1 MGSPGLLALRAELR
15 SAMARQGSCLACP
28 LARRCCT
35 SSAAGAL
42 HVKASF
48 NVPSSNLTSIPGLWK
63 PAQLASSAASHF
75 TPPLLFHDHAGHDL
89 LCTLV
94 VFASS
99 FAWIRLFDFLVQ
111 RNVLEP
117 SLSRKL
123 VHIST
128 GILYA
133 MLWPVFSISPWSRY
147 FALAIPFTN
156 AVRLLVYG
164 LGIIKDVRVV
174 KSISRSGS
182 SRELL
187 AGPLYYV
194 VVLSVCTVFFWRD
207 SPVGMVALAVMCGG
221 DGIAD
226 IVGRSLGTVKLPYN
240 STKSWAGSI
249 SMFFFSFALSLSL
262 LYYYSSMGFYQLNWS
277 SAVQVVALISFT
289 ATFVESLP
297 ISTRLDDNMS
307 VPLVSVLMGSA
318 LWGQPY
324 FLVFFCKL

>member
-1 MGSPGLLALRAELR
+1 MMP
-15 SAMARQGSCLACP
+15 AMARQGSCLACP
-28 LARRCCT
+28 LAPRCCA

-42 HVKASF
+42 LVKASF

-63 PAQLASSAASHF
+63 PAQLTSSAASHF

-111 RNVLEP
+111 RKVLEP

-133 MLWPVFSISPWSRY
+133 MLWPVFSISPWARY

-207 SPVGMVALAVMCGG
+207 SPVVSACGADEGMIKFV
-221 DGIAD
+221 GIAD

-240 STKSWAGSI
+240 SSKSWAGSI

-277 SAVQVVALISFT
+277 SAMQVVALISFA
-289 ATFVESLP
+289 ATIVESLP

-307 VPLVSVLMGSA
+307 VPLISVLMGSA
-318 LWGQPY
+318 LFPGV
-324 FLVFFCKL
+324 LL